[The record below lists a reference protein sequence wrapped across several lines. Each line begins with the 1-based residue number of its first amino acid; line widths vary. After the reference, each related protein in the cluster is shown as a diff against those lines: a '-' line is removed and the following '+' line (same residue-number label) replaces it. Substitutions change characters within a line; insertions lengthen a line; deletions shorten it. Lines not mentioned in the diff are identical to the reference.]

1 MIKVT
6 KEKMNDEQDGKY
18 YYTEFV
24 KVEESDGKMAVFFE
38 GDYHCFY
45 THLMSVGVDKAT
57 AMELR
62 ETYKQILQ

>member
-6 KEKMNDEQDGKY
+6 KEIMKDDD
-18 YYTEFV
+18 TEFI
-24 KVEESDGKMAVFFE
+24 KVENGDEMAVFFE

-45 THLMSVGVDKAT
+45 NHLINVGIDKAT

-62 ETYKQILQ
+62 ETYKLILK